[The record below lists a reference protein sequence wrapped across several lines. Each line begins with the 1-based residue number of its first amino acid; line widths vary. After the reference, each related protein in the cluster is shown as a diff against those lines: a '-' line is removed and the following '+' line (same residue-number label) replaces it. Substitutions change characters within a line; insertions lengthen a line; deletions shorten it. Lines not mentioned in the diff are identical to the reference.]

1 MTADRASE
9 LRERRAFLLA
19 SLDDLDRERAA
30 GDLSDADYEL
40 LQNDYSRRAAE
51 VLREIETG
59 TSRSSAHVTSGP
71 GTPPPNRGRVVAMLG
86 AFLVFAVGAGILVA
100 RLAGERTGNDG
111 LTGTVRSAT
120 ANMADAKV
128 EALLQK
134 GRDSLA
140 IDPLTAIT
148 TFDEASALDPTR
160 AEAFAYAGWVL
171 RIVAQSVE
179 DPAQKQEL
187 LDGAFDR
194 IEKAISIAP
203 RYPDARAFRGVMLL
217 RDRDDPKAALADFV
231 ALEQLNPPA
240 QIEQLVA
247 SARREAE
254 DAVAELG

>member
-1 MTADRASE
+1 MTADRSTE
-9 LRERRAFLLA
+9 LQERRAFLLT

-30 GDLSDADYEL
+30 GDLSDADFDL
-40 LQNDYSRRAAE
+40 LHGDYSRRAAE
-51 VLREIETG
+51 VLREMEGAST
-59 TSRSSAHVTSGP
+59 SSARIPLTQNVVPS
-71 GTPPPNRGRVVAMLG
+71 NRGRVAAMLG
-86 AFLVFAVGAGILVA
+86 ALVVFAVGAGVLVA

-120 ANMADAKV
+120 ANTADAKV

-134 GRDSLA
+134 GRDNLGS
-140 IDPLTAIT
+140 DPLAAIKS
-148 TFDEASALDPTR
+148 FDEASALDPTQ

-171 RIVAQSVE
+171 RIVAQSV
-179 DPAQKQEL
+179 DDKAQKAEL
-187 LDGAFDR
+187 LDGAFAR

-240 QIEQLVA
+240 QIEQLVT
-247 SARREAE
+247 SARRDAE
-254 DAVAELG
+254 DAAAKLG

>member
-1 MTADRASE
+1 MTAGRASE

-40 LQNDYSRRAAE
+40 LHGDYSRRAAD
-51 VLREIETG
+51 VLREIEG
-59 TSRSSAHVTSGP
+59 ASNSSARVPLSP
-71 GTPPPNRGRVVAMLG
+71 SNAPANRGRVVAILG
-86 AFLVFAVGAGILVA
+86 AFLVFAIGAGVLVA

-120 ANMADAKV
+120 ANAADAKV

-134 GRDSLA
+134 GRDSLGS
-140 IDPLTAIT
+140 DPLTAIKS
-148 TFDEASALDPTR
+148 FDEASTLDPTQ

-171 RIVAQSVE
+171 RIVAQSV
-179 DPAQKQEL
+179 DDATQRKEL
-187 LDGAFDR
+187 LDGAFAR
-194 IEKAISIAP
+194 IEKAIAIAP

-240 QIEQLVA
+240 QIEQLTS

-254 DAVAELG
+254 DAVAKLG